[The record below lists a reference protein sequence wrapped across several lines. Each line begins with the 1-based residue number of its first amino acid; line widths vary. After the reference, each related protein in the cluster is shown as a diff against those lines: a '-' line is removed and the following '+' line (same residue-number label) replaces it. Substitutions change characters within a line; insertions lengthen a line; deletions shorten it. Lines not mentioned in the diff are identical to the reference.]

1 MKYRRVGGWRMRH
14 GIRCWL
20 NISINILIT
29 IFIEATY
36 CETRQLVYVGIS
48 IGSMHTF
55 KPRSFGRN
63 LNQAMTL
70 LPISIP
76 IYNEKETYIRS
87 IFTRR
92 QRNKHDK
99 MEE

>member
-1 MKYRRVGGWRMRH
+1 MRH

-48 IGSMHTF
+48 IGSMYTF
-55 KPRSFGRN
+55 KPRSFGGN

-70 LPISIP
+70 LTEHAYQY
-76 IYNEKETYIRS
+76 IYL
-87 IFTRR
+87 
-92 QRNKHDK
+92 QRKGNLYTVNIYT
-99 MEE
+99 